1 MQVNNVCG
9 PSGDV
14 WQAARHPLAH
24 ARYGWRWRQRALD
37 SEACS
42 RGPLRD
48 HVVLGGFT
56 GPMQVNNVC
65 GPSGDVWQAA
75 RHPLAHAR
83 YGWRWRQRAL
93 DSEACSRG
101 PLRDHVVLGGFT
113 GPMQVNNVCGPSGDV
128 WQAARH
134 PLAHARYGWR
144 WRQRALDS
152 EACSRGP
159 LRDHV
164 VLGGFTGPMQ
174 VNNVCGPS
182 GDVWQ
187 AARHPLAHARYG
199 WRWRQRALDSE
210 ACSRGP
216 LRDHVVLGGFTG
228 PMQVN
233 NVCGPS
239 GDVWQAARHPLA
251 HARYGWRWRQRALDS
266 EACSRGPL
274 RDHGVLGG
282 FTGPMQVNNV
292 CGPSGDVWQAA
303 RHPLAHARYGWRWRQ
318 RALDSEACSRGPLRD
333 HGVLGGFT
341 GPMQVNN
348 VCGPSG
354 DVWQAARHPLA
365 HARYGWRWRQ
375 RALDSEACS
384 RGPLRDHVVLGGFT
398 GPMQVNNVCGPSGD
412 VWQAAR
418 HPLAHARYGW
428 RWRQRALD
436 SEACSRGPLRDHVV
450 LGGFT
455 GPMQVN
461 NVCGPSG
468 DVWQAA
474 RHPLAHARYGWR
486 WRGPLRDRMQ
496 VHNVCGPSEDV
507 WQAARHP
514 LAHARYGQG
523 TGGGG
528 SAHWIRALR
537 DHGVLGGFTGPM
549 QVNNVCGPSGD
560 VWQAA
565 RHPLAHARYGW
576 RGGSAH
582 CLTFGECW
590 VGTAPCR

>member
-48 HVVLGGFT
+48 HGVLGGFT
-56 GPMQVNNVC
+56 CPMQVNNVC

-101 PLRDHVVLGGFT
+101 PLRDHGVLGGFT
-113 GPMQVNNVCGPSGDV
+113 C
-128 WQAARH
+128 
-134 PLAHARYGWR
+134 
-144 WRQRALDS
+144 
-152 EACSRGP
+152 
-159 LRDHV
+159 
-164 VLGGFTGPMQ
+164 
-174 VNNVCGPS
+174 
-182 GDVWQ
+182 
-187 AARHPLAHARYG
+187 
-199 WRWRQRALDSE
+199 
-210 ACSRGP
+210 
-216 LRDHVVLGGFTG
+216 

-318 RALDSEACSRGPLRD
+318 RALDSEACSRGPLQD

-341 GPMQVNN
+341 GPMQVNI
-348 VCGPSG
+348 VYGPSG

-384 RGPLRDHVVLGGFT
+384 RGPLRDHGVLGGFT
-398 GPMQVNNVCGPSGD
+398 CP
-412 VWQAAR
+412 
-418 HPLAHARYGW
+418 
-428 RWRQRALD
+428 
-436 SEACSRGPLRDHVV
+436 
-450 LGGFT
+450 
-455 GPMQVN
+455 
-461 NVCGPSG
+461 
-468 DVWQAA
+468 
-474 RHPLAHARYGWR
+474 
-486 WRGPLRDRMQ
+486 MQ
-496 VHNVCGPSEDV
+496 VHNVYGPSGDV

-523 TGGGG
+523 TGGDGG
-528 SAHWIRALR
+528 SAHWIRR
-537 DHGVLGGFTGPM
+537 P
-549 QVNNVCGPSGD
+549 
-560 VWQAA
+560 
-565 RHPLAHARYGW
+565 AHV
-576 RGGSAH
+576 AH
-582 CLTFGECW
+582 CGIMECW
-590 VGTAPCR
+590 VGSLAPCM